1 MNRSL
6 PERNSQHMNAALAA
20 APTATDAITL
30 PLVLT
35 VFLATVALVAIA
47 VFVRRSRRA
56 GRLTGVTA
64 AASGVSAAGILA
76 SALLVSVALG
86 GSASAS
92 ADTHLRTG
100 SPSPVVSQ
108 TSTTFSPP
116 AVATPSVDPPT
127 TGELS
132 GPQLPTK

>member
-1 MNRSL
+1 MNT
-6 PERNSQHMNAALAA
+6 ALAA
-20 APTATDAITL
+20 APAATDAITL

-35 VFLATVALVAIA
+35 VFLATAALVAIA
-47 VFVRRSRRA
+47 VFARRSRRA

-86 GSASAS
+86 GSTIAS

-100 SPSPVVSQ
+100 ASSPVASQ
-108 TSTTFSPP
+108 ISTTASPP
-116 AVATPSVDPPT
+116 AVASPSVDPPT
-127 TGELS
+127 TGVLS

>member
-20 APTATDAITL
+20 APPATDAITL

-35 VFLATVALVAIA
+35 VALATVALVAIA
-47 VFVRRSRRA
+47 VSVRRMRQTA
-56 GRLTGVTA
+56 RLTGVTA
-64 AASGVSAAGILA
+64 AASGVSVFGILV

-86 GSASAS
+86 NASIASAS
-92 ADTHLRTG
+92 DAATG
-100 SPSPVVSQ
+100 GDQIAIHSPGQLSPQ
-108 TSTTFSPP
+108 P
-116 AVATPSVDPPT
+116 APPT
-127 TGELS
+127 TGDLS

>member
-1 MNRSL
+1 
-6 PERNSQHMNAALAA
+6 MNAALAA
-20 APTATDAITL
+20 ASAATDAITL

-76 SALLVSVALG
+76 CALLVSVALG
-86 GSASAS
+86 GSAVAS
-92 ADTHLRTG
+92 AKDASPSGIPQPDVTG
-100 SPSPVVSQ
+100 SSAVVV
-108 TSTTFSPP
+108 PP
-116 AVATPSVDPPT
+116 TADPPT
-127 TGELS
+127 TGDLS
-132 GPQLPTK
+132 GPQLTTE

>member
-20 APTATDAITL
+20 ASAATDAITL

-35 VFLATVALVAIA
+35 VSLATIALVAIA
-47 VFVRRSRRA
+47 VYVRRSRRA

-86 GSASAS
+86 GSAVAA
-92 ADTHLRTG
+92 ADTVSSTG
-100 SPSPVVSQ
+100 SPQPDVSSTSVVVVSP
-108 TSTTFSPP
+108 T
-116 AVATPSVDPPT
+116 AGPPT
-127 TGELS
+127 SGDLS
-132 GPQLPTK
+132 GPQLPTE